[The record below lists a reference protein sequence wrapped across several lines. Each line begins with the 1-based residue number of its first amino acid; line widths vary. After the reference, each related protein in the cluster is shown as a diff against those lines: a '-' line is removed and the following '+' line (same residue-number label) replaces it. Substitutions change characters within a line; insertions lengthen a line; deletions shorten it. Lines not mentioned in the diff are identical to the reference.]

1 LNEAQ
6 KGIRVLGE
14 LILFIS
20 TDKAEGKSQI
30 CEFGTIR
37 HVQFLKKAGL

>member
-20 TDKAEGKSQI
+20 TDKTEGSPKFVNS
-30 CEFGTIR
+30 ELSGMLNL
-37 HVQFLKKAGL
+37 LKKRVY